1 MFDFNTKGGKNK
13 NKATEPKKSIEEEEI
28 EQEADVKVV
37 TEPEHVSVT
46 TDENGKVS
54 VETKPETKN
63 LVVKSTPIIP
73 PNGFSKGDKEEDI
86 EQEDV
91 PVVETKSGVKHDTD
105 IKVPIAFDKWFTSVP
120 HEGVSVRKAYQLVDE
135 LEEANTEVYVWVGE
149 NEDTFAKIWL
159 GAEYKVRA
167 IPIYETTIENEGKR
181 PNILAKEGD
190 GNIVMKPYRL
200 LDDTDVTELTEE
212 EIRQDWAF
220 LFDNGYSR
228 LLNEEDI

>member
-1 MFDFNTKGGKNK
+1 MFDFNTKGSKSKNK
-13 NKATEPKKSIEEEEI
+13 TTESKSIESEEVKTE
-28 EQEADVKVV
+28 EDVKVV

-46 TDENGKVS
+46 TDENGKVNI
-54 VETKPETKN
+54 ETKPETKN
-63 LVVKSTPIIP
+63 LVVKSTPIISSTDV
-73 PNGFSKGDKEEDI
+73 SKDDKTETTEL
-86 EQEDV
+86 EDV
-91 PVVETKSGVKHDTD
+91 PVVEPELHTKNVAD
-105 IKVPIAFDKWFTSVP
+105 IKVPIAFDKWFNSVS

-135 LEEANTEVYVWVGE
+135 LEESNHEVYAWVGD

-212 EIRQDWAF
+212 EIRQDWSF